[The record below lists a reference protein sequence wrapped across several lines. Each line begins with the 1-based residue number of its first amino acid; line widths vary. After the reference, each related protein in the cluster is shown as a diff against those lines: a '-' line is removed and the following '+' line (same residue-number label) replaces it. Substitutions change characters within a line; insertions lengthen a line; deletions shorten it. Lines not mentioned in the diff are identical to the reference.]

1 MFKDV
6 TSLGVAAGL
15 LNLSERRI
23 RQLVKNGSL
32 EARGRRLIRIVASS
46 LNEYISNRWP
56 ALEIRWS

>member
-6 TSLGVAAGL
+6 ISLGVAAGL

-32 EARGRRLIRIVASS
+32 EVRGRRLIRIVASS
-46 LNEYISNRWP
+46 LNKYISNRWP

>member
-6 TSLGVAAGL
+6 ISLGVAAGL

-32 EARGRRLIRIVASS
+32 EARGGRPIRIVASS
-46 LNEYISNRWP
+46 LNEYIYDRWP